1 MQDCLILII
10 TLRYLRVSLERTLYV
25 IGENRHIVHFGQRI
39 SIEQHS
45 VRFMDFIV
53 SLCLQNGSRGLIQW
67 FTLIHWWFIQC
78 FLPLMLAW
86 TRLCQ
91 IYTFLFFLLRIHS
104 PSDVL
109 GKSLADL
116 QKQFSEILARS
127 QWEKEEAQVRERK
140 LHEEMALQ
148 QEKLANGQEEFKQAC
163 ERALEARVRKG
174 GDSQRAAVS
183 KCPKC
188 VHQHSHHSQHVSVLC

>member
-1 MQDCLILII
+1 
-10 TLRYLRVSLERTLYV
+10 LRQT
-25 IGENRHIVHFGQRI
+25 
-39 SIEQHS
+39 
-45 VRFMDFIV
+45 
-53 SLCLQNGSRGLIQW
+53 
-67 FTLIHWWFIQC
+67 
-78 FLPLMLAW
+78 
-86 TRLCQ
+86 
-91 IYTFLFFLLRIHS
+91 YTFLFFFHRIHS

-148 QEKLANGQEEFKQAC
+148 QEKLANGQEEFRQAC

-174 GDSQRAAVS
+174 RDCAEGGLQQMFTACKLAHPLLFSLTIRFSAVLKS
-183 KCPKC
+183 NAEYGY
-188 VHQHSHHSQHVSVLC
+188 